1 MQGKFSD
8 ISTELE
14 SWYGT
19 DTGQYLL
26 AQTRA
31 SLSSI
36 LDTSFG
42 YHLLQIGP
50 AREQRLFDDSPIN
63 HRIYASSRDGGAVGL
78 ISEPESLPLESDSVD
93 TLIAHHCL
101 EFAEEPHQALRE
113 MQRVL
118 TPQGKLII
126 IGLNPYSLLGG
137 AAWIRRKMGSR
148 LWSSHQPVSQHRV
161 GADFARSIH
170 QVGAVPLPLLAA
182 ARHGGADAGERLPAL
197 GHDGETRRL
206 PLGAHL
212 SGLRRHRAV
221 AMDGRGRGP
230 GNHGAR
236 CVLGHL
242 PGRPQGAAGVLD
254 DQPSRSDYADVRHRH
269 DHDLPCAGNF
279 LSK

>member
-1 MQGKFSD
+1 MPIWGALAGRKVFNLVQGKFND

-14 SWYGT
+14 SWYGS
-19 DTGQYLL
+19 DAGQYLL

-50 AREQRLFDDSPIN
+50 AREQSLFEDSPIN
-63 HRIYASSRDGGAVGL
+63 HRIYASSRDGGTVGL

-137 AAWIRRKMGSR
+137 AVWIRRKMGSR
-148 LWSSHQPVSQHRV
+148 LWSSHQPVSQHRLNDWLRLLGCPVESQQMLYSIPPV
-161 GADFARSIH
+161 GSGQLQNGLKRADRWCNASKLPVGGVYLVHAIKQVAGIHRPAKVRS
-170 QVGAVPLPLLAA
+170 
-182 ARHGGADAGERLPAL
+182 RRERLIGLTVPKPSTVPSPTPARPI
-197 GHDGETRRL
+197 TRNRKII
-206 PLGAHL
+206 H
-212 SGLRRHRAV
+212 
-221 AMDGRGRGP
+221 
-230 GNHGAR
+230 
-236 CVLGHL
+236 
-242 PGRPQGAAGVLD
+242 
-254 DQPSRSDYADVRHRH
+254 
-269 DHDLPCAGNF
+269 
-279 LSK
+279 